1 MSAVL
6 FYDAYNHRPLAKGA
20 DAVCGTVTANC
31 GSFNGC
37 GCFYVFESERVDMVF
52 LRNIPAKLDKLAGG
66 KFASLDDAKIH
77 QINPPLASA
86 ILARMF
92 KGVGSHN
99 ENLVLVE
106 FSRP

>member
-1 MSAVL
+1 MK
-6 FYDAYNHRPLAKGA
+6 AKG
-20 DAVCGTVTANC
+20 
-31 GSFNGC
+31 
-37 GCFYVFESERVDMVF
+37 VDVVF

-106 FSRP
+106 FQDETKG